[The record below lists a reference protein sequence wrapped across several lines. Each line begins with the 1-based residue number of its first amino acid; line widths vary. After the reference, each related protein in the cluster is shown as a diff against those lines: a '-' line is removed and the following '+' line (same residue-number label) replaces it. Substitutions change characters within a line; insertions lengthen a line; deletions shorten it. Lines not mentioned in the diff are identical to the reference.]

1 MSNKDLVQTINN
13 HSEELINNICNRL
26 QNLTA
31 SHYET
36 IDFESH
42 EEREKAALNSFLAS
56 LEASKTKIF
65 IQYLQK
71 IASIRSAEGYTL
83 AEVQKAVRIF
93 EEELWDI
100 LIKYQPVN
108 KSLVDMLVTCNAF
121 FGEAKDNLAQVFMAQ
136 TQEKQ
141 KELDDLRERFYSYRH
156 DKKDLDSNQ

>member
-1 MSNKDLVQTINN
+1 MPNQDLIQTIKD
-13 HSEELINNICNRL
+13 HKDELINNICNRL

-42 EEREKAALNSFLAS
+42 EEREKAVLHSLLESLKAS
-56 LEASKTKIF
+56 NTKVF
-65 IQYLQK
+65 IQYLQR

-93 EEELWDI
+93 EEELWAI

-108 KSLVDMLVTCNAF
+108 ERLVNMLVICNEF
-121 FGEAKDNLAQVFMAQ
+121 FGEAKDNLAQVYMAQ
-136 TQEKQ
+136 I
-141 KELDDLRERFYSYRH
+141 
-156 DKKDLDSNQ
+156 